1 MRMTHKPDHLTEE
14 AWEALAARSEDR
26 VYFIQ
31 SKRWIA
37 YPKSRQIL
45 EHLEKLLLHPRT
57 TRMPSVAIYGDS
69 GMGKSMLVEKFK
81 SDHVPSFD
89 AQSGRTQTKLLVVEL
104 AGRPTERR
112 LYAQILTA
120 VGAPHNPRATI
131 VDLEQSALSQLDAL
145 GVQVLVLDEIHNLL
159 AGSWREQRV
168 ILNTMRF
175 LSNQLKISL
184 VCFGI
189 SEARQ
194 AIGGDVQLA
203 RRLDVITLPRW
214 TANKE
219 FEQLVLSIIRNFPL
233 RQPSV
238 LTARGLRR
246 ILQVSGGVTARIF
259 QMLNNVAIKAIEDGS
274 ECVTDD
280 AIDAYK
286 PITEEESAFL

>member
-1 MRMTHKPDHLTEE
+1 MNHKPDHLTDE
-14 AWEALAARSEDR
+14 AWEALAARNEDR

-45 EHLEKLLLHPRT
+45 EHLEKLLRHPRT

-69 GMGKSMLVEKFK
+69 GMGKSMMVEKFK
-81 SDHVPSFD
+81 SDHVASFD

-145 GVQVLVLDEIHNLL
+145 GVQVLNLDEIHNLL

-233 RQPSV
+233 RQPSL

-274 ECVTDD
+274 ESVTDD

-286 PITEEESAFL
+286 PITKEESAFL